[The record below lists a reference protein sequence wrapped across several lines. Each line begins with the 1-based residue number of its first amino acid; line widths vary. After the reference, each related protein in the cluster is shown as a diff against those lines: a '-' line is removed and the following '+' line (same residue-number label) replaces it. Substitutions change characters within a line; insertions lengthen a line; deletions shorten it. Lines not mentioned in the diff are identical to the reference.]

1 MTSSKDPEIQHITKI
16 NLDSLKLCLFKIH
29 IFKFLVLYYAAKVV
43 RSCQTVK
50 KNKQN
55 KFQFF
60 KKELS

>member
-50 KNKQN
+50 KTNKQN
-55 KFQFF
+55 K
-60 KKELS
+60 L

>member
-1 MTSSKDPEIQHITKI
+1 MYMTSSKDPEIQHITKI

-50 KNKQN
+50 KKQT
-55 KFQFF
+55 KQISIF
-60 KKELS
+60 